1 MSVKRKI
8 NLAAGGKHEWKN
20 GKTDFV
26 DDRCKG
32 LTSHVFR
39 HEFATILYYSGLD
52 LLDAIDNFGHA
63 DVQVMLDIYVELRK
77 DSNDSREK
85 IDEYLKT
92 YLTF

>member
-1 MSVKRKI
+1 MCSDMSSPRSCI
-8 NLAAGGKHEWKN
+8 I
-20 GKTDFV
+20 
-26 DDRCKG
+26 R
-32 LTSHVFR
+32 
-39 HEFATILYYSGLD
+39 GLD
-52 LLDAIDNFGHA
+52 LLDAIDIFGHA